1 MVIQKYNLNETPSK
15 KEEFKKVKAVPIM
28 ASNSKHKKRNLKWLV
43 YLWLVVGI
51 LAVFSYATKLINEWF
66 EVNRFEFHKLIEVK
80 IQKPITIEQRQPIT
94 VISPLADVIDEPV
107 VFKDLTEVEQ
117 MILDTFGLE
126 NYKIARAIAKAESGL
141 RCNAMHVNSNNTVDY
156 GLFQLNSIHWDR
168 FGGLENLVTCEQQI
182 KSAYELFIE
191 QGFNP
196 WVVFNTGSFGRFL

>member
-15 KEEFKKVKAVPIM
+15 KEEKIKAVPIM
-28 ASNSKHKKRNLKWLV
+28 ASNPKPKKRNLKWLL
-43 YLWLVVGI
+43 YLWLIVGL
-51 LAVFSYATKLINEWF
+51 LAVFSYIGKLINEWF
-66 EVNRFEFHKLIEVK
+66 DVNRFEFHKLIEVK

-107 VFKDLTEVEQ
+107 VFKDLTETEQ

-126 NYKIARAIAKAESGL
+126 NYKIARAIAKAESGM
-141 RCNAMHVNSNNTVDY
+141 RCDAMHFNENHTMDW
-156 GLFQLNSIHWDR
+156 GLYQINSIHWER

-182 KSAYELFIE
+182 KAAHELFLE
-191 QGFNP
+191 QGWNP